1 MLPLLLFGH
10 PWPSYGYS
18 YPVVLNL
25 KVTKYS
31 YDYFY
36 WQPQSYQL
44 FLCMAIPK
52 GCSSASKLPAIPMV
66 LPNATPRWTGP
77 QPQNYRLF
85 LWRFLWL
92 FLYGVV
98 LSLKVN
104 GYSCGHSYAIDAPL
118 PSWRTERLRRHRRN
132 LGASQ
137 RERERERRRKKRE
150 RKRETERYRE
160 ILPLKG
166 R

>member
-1 MLPLLLFGH
+1 
-10 PWPSYGYS
+10 
-18 YPVVLNL
+18 
-25 KVTKYS
+25 
-31 YDYFY
+31 
-36 WQPQSYQL
+36 
-44 FLCMAIPK
+44 
-52 GCSSASKLPAIPMV
+52 
-66 LPNATPRWTGP
+66 
-77 QPQNYRLF
+77 
-85 LWRFLWL
+85 
-92 FLYGVV
+92 VV

-104 GYSCGHSYAIDAPL
+104 GYSCGHPYAIDAPL